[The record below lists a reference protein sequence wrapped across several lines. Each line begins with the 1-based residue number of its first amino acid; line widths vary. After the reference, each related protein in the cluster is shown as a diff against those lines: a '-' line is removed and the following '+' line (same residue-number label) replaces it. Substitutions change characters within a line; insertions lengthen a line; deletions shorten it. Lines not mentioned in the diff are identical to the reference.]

1 KAAPALSSTSRSGLF
16 PYSQWCGDM
25 GTVGRSSAAQTEKR
39 TSAEEV
45 ALSRA
50 LEVQQISKR
59 LRRLEEALTVE
70 KGISAKLRA
79 ERRGGNGDSGPPR
92 VTTMLP
98 NFVWFVL
105 YDFSSQTAAVE
116 DQLAALHRSRAC
128 LATAVAAASSAVATT
143 EEVWDRPSQLTSIL
157 FEVLDNAKTLAQS
170 ERDDQQSTW
179 RDLFVDLCNILV
191 QLAKVSDH
199 RMVTILLSMRI
210 PPPRPLSAVTWCF
223 SDVPE
228 ASLILLL
235 RDSTSLCIFG
245 GGGGSDQETARLL
258 AISLV
263 SCQKHSLKTITV
275 ITAFAALY
283 DREGA
288 NHEREIFTSQSR
300 NHTKR
305 KYTGAPFKS
314 WQKTASGDWE
324 YSQRQ
329 PSAAYSGNQC
339 VTSILKDG
347 SDEGLLYT
355 TASPVVI
362 DGVTI
367 QRRSSAVESA
377 RSFPVFHSFS
387 ASC

>member
-1 KAAPALSSTSRSGLF
+1 
-16 PYSQWCGDM
+16 
-25 GTVGRSSAAQTEKR
+25 
-39 TSAEEV
+39 
-45 ALSRA
+45 
-50 LEVQQISKR
+50 
-59 LRRLEEALTVE
+59 
-70 KGISAKLRA
+70 
-79 ERRGGNGDSGPPR
+79 
-92 VTTMLP
+92 
-98 NFVWFVL
+98 
-105 YDFSSQTAAVE
+105 
-116 DQLAALHRSRAC
+116 
-128 LATAVAAASSAVATT
+128 
-143 EEVWDRPSQLTSIL
+143 
-157 FEVLDNAKTLAQS
+157 S

-235 RDSTSLCIFG
+235 SMTKSLVSALSTFAGDSTSLCIFG

-367 QRRSSAVESA
+367 QSYGLVVVPPSETDLFPASRDLLRHLVCPADPDVVE
-377 RSFPVFHSFS
+377 PILLVD
-387 ASC
+387 

>member
-1 KAAPALSSTSRSGLF
+1 MTKSLVSALSTFAG
-16 PYSQWCGDM
+16 
-25 GTVGRSSAAQTEKR
+25 
-39 TSAEEV
+39 
-45 ALSRA
+45 
-50 LEVQQISKR
+50 
-59 LRRLEEALTVE
+59 
-70 KGISAKLRA
+70 
-79 ERRGGNGDSGPPR
+79 
-92 VTTMLP
+92 
-98 NFVWFVL
+98 
-105 YDFSSQTAAVE
+105 
-116 DQLAALHRSRAC
+116 
-128 LATAVAAASSAVATT
+128 
-143 EEVWDRPSQLTSIL
+143 
-157 FEVLDNAKTLAQS
+157 
-170 ERDDQQSTW
+170 
-179 RDLFVDLCNILV
+179 
-191 QLAKVSDH
+191 
-199 RMVTILLSMRI
+199 
-210 PPPRPLSAVTWCF
+210 
-223 SDVPE
+223 
-228 ASLILLL
+228 
-235 RDSTSLCIFG
+235 DSTSLCIFG

-288 NHEREIFTSQSR
+288 NHEREIFTPQSR
-300 NHTKR
+300 NQTKR

-367 QRRSSAVESA
+367 QSYGLVVVPPSETELFPASRDLLRHLVCPADPDVVEPILLVDTGGDGMKFYTQRSLPPGAPRMGDVDVTAIYGGVSDSRDTDSLRLCLDISRKRNGKMGFLVVGPGADGESSTQGLKNTHELIRQNGSLILEGSVA
-377 RSFPVFHSFS
+377 
-387 ASC
+387 